1 YPLGYIVPG
10 SASDEEYAV
19 RLTALG
25 ELPEQKA
32 QVLLVLAKNGLDQQ
46 ARFALRLP
54 HMVRTFPPARK
65 SSAEQLADD
74 IRAAGGQ
81 VETVRQRQWT
91 GFYFQQA
98 LGFTMES
105 AATFPYFRLVP
116 NSPHL
121 WECLRNSLILA
132 VTTTLATT
140 LLCLPLAYWF
150 TRFAFP

>member
-1 YPLGYIVPG
+1 MHRRTWPIELLLLAFLAVFLVYPLGYIVPG

-81 VETVRQRQWT
+81 V
-91 GFYFQQA
+91 
-98 LGFTMES
+98 
-105 AATFPYFRLVP
+105 
-116 NSPHL
+116 
-121 WECLRNSLILA
+121 
-132 VTTTLATT
+132 
-140 LLCLPLAYWF
+140 
-150 TRFAFP
+150 